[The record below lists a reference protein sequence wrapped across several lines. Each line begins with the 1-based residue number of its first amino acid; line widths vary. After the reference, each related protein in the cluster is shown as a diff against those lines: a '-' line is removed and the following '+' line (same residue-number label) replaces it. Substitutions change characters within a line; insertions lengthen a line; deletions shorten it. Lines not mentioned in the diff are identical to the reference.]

1 MINGIG
7 YIRVSTDR
15 QAKEGLSLQGQK
27 KEILKYCKENNINLV
42 KIFEDAGA
50 SAKTINRPEFLKALD
65 FCQDPKNMITSFI
78 VWKSDRFARD
88 MTDHIMVKGLLS
100 KSGVTLRSVTEHF
113 ENNPHGNFFE
123 NIMAA
128 QNQLDNE
135 VRALRSKNGPER
147 RVEEGGWPYL
157 APIGY
162 VNQKNEDGKPTLVKT
177 GDAEIIRLLL
187 KEFSKGNLSVIE
199 TNRRAIALGLT
210 GRNGRQLGLQQTL
223 NMLNNPLY
231 AGLVKTKSL
240 DEPIKGL
247 HEGLITVAEHHEI
260 LRLLGKPNHEKI
272 HQTDEGWPL
281 RGLLICA
288 ECEGRMTGSSP
299 RGRSGKR
306 YPKYH
311 CVNCKASIVKH
322 PVSVDREEI
331 HDAFR
336 ELLTMLTPTERAIE
350 SFKHSFVA
358 RKMKTL
364 KAQRSQIASLN
375 KRITELEDKHDKII
389 EKYVEGKLTDED
401 RMRVQNKVSL
411 ELAQAR
417 SEVESIKSLGTDT
430 EILIDGAINLMKNL
444 VNLWDSSNT
453 KNKMMLQSELFPE
466 GLTYN
471 FVEGF
476 GTIKIGPLY
485 EVKEALESNQSNLVG
500 LVGIEPTTKWL

>member
-1 MINGIG
+1 M
-7 YIRVSTDR
+7 
-15 QAKEGLSLQGQK
+15 
-27 KEILKYCKENNINLV
+27 
-42 KIFEDAGA
+42 
-50 SAKTINRPEFLKALD
+50 
-65 FCQDPKNMITSFI
+65 
-78 VWKSDRFARD
+78 
-88 MTDHIMVKGLLS
+88 
-100 KSGVTLRSVTEHF
+100 
-113 ENNPHGNFFE
+113 
-123 NIMAA
+123 
-128 QNQLDNE
+128 
-135 VRALRSKNGPER
+135 
-147 RVEEGGWPYL
+147 
-157 APIGY
+157 
-162 VNQKNEDGKPTLVKT
+162 
-177 GDAEIIRLLL
+177 
-187 KEFSKGNLSVIE
+187 
-199 TNRRAIALGLT
+199 NRRAIALGLT

-240 DEPIKGL
+240 DEPIDGL

-272 HQTDEGWPL
+272 HQSDEGWPL

-288 ECEGRMTGSSP
+288 ECEGRMTGSRP
-299 RGRSGKR
+299 TGRSGKR

-322 PVSVDREEI
+322 PISVDREEL

-453 KNKMMLQSELFPE
+453 KNKMLLQSELFPE
-466 GLTYN
+466 GLTYD

-500 LVGIEPTTKWL
+500 AVGIEPTTKWL